1 MCGRWALEDAR
12 RKNAAL
18 RKTGQMLSVKTEQVP
33 DAVQRLKGEI
43 AELNARLKEKTMALY
58 DAQLPQFLS
67 TARVLPDG
75 SRFVVVTPEDTGAAE
90 AKLLLQK
97 VTAMENLLVGI
108 VYEAG
113 GRVNYMFGHSDGVN
127 ADCREYCK
135 KANEI
140 FNGRGGGKP
149 DLHRAAAAV
158 RRTGSKKPILY

>member
-1 MCGRWALEDAR
+1 MPTSTHAL
-12 RKNAAL
+12 K
-18 RKTGQMLSVKTEQVP
+18 K
-33 DAVQRLKGEI
+33 
-43 AELNARLKEKTMALY
+43 KTMALY

-135 KANEI
+135 KQTKFLTVAAAASPI
-140 FNGRGGGKP
+140 LR
-149 DLHRAAAAV
+149 RAAAAV
-158 RRTGSKKPILY
+158 RRTGSKKHILY

>member
-1 MCGRWALEDAR
+1 
-12 RKNAAL
+12 
-18 RKTGQMLSVKTEQVP
+18 
-33 DAVQRLKGEI
+33 
-43 AELNARLKEKTMALY
+43 MALY

-135 KANEI
+135 KQTKFLTGAAAASPI
-140 FNGRGGGKP
+140 
-149 DLHRAAAAV
+149 LHRAAAAA
-158 RRTGSKKPILY
+158 RRTGSKKHILY

>member
-1 MCGRWALEDAR
+1 
-12 RKNAAL
+12 
-18 RKTGQMLSVKTEQVP
+18 MLSVKTEQVP

-108 VYEAG
+108 VYE
-113 GRVNYMFGHSDGVN
+113 MFGHSDGVN

-149 DLHRAAAAV
+149 DFAQ
-158 RRTGSKKPILY
+158 GSGADTADWQQKAHTLFM